1 MVSPEN
7 GSQIKPLAAFHAGV
21 FGADI
26 TRLLCRGRLLTVGS
40 IMCGFPKGLP
50 WRLTSTRRLHLLS
63 TSSRARLFTLANTDY
78 PVRPGDTIYIPP
90 GVSHGFRTPDQ
101 EVVLLSV
108 QSPPI
113 YPEGGAPDQISH
125 AFWCH
130 LVTESFVIPVRAIAG
145 RSLEGRRWSP

>member
-1 MVSPEN
+1 MVSQAN
-7 GSQIKPLAAFHAGV
+7 GIQIKPFAAFTAESL

-26 TRLLCRGRLLTVGS
+26 TRLLGREQLPMVGCDHVRIPQGAALAPHLHEASASFIYILAGAALLTS
-40 IMCGFPKGLP
+40 DD
-50 WRLTSTRRLHLLS
+50 
-63 TSSRARLFTLANTDY
+63 TDY

-113 YPEGGAPDQISH
+113 YPEDGAPDIK
-125 AFWCH
+125 FP
-130 LVTESFVIPVRAIAG
+130 T
-145 RSLEGRRWSP
+145 RSGATL